1 MRKRKP
7 IPRIEVRTAPNGYEL
22 SFDKQRQPRGFF
34 YFKPEQLVEG
44 VMLHIGLGMNDQ
56 IDRSQIHSFIEAA
69 TTFTDHHKSTAEI
82 VRLKGEVKLQR
93 QYRDSSARKAVADH
107 NRCVAIIQEVKDV
120 MRRFKDL
127 ADVHDRLAAVV
138 APYSNLREYSI
149 REYSIREFGLKL
161 DDDEDNHQS

>member
-107 NRCVAIIQEVKDV
+107 NRCVAIIQEVKAV

>member
-1 MRKRKP
+1 MRKRKQ

-56 IDRSQIHSFIEAA
+56 IDRSQIYSFIEAA
-69 TTFTDHHKSTAEI
+69 TTFTDHYKSTAEI

-93 QYRDSSARKAVADH
+93 QYRDSFARKAVTDH
-107 NRCVAIIQEVKDV
+107 NRCVAIIQEVKAV
-120 MRRFKDL
+120 MRRFNAL
-127 ADVHDRLAAVV
+127 TEVHDRLAAVV
-138 APYSNLREYSI
+138 APYRNI
-149 REYSIREFGLKL
+149 REYSIRDFGLKL
-161 DDDEDNHQS
+161 DDDEDDHQS

>member
-1 MRKRKP
+1 MRKRNP

-69 TTFTDHHKSTAEI
+69 KTFTDHSKATAEI

-93 QYRDSSARKAVADH
+93 QYRDSFARKAVADH
-107 NRCVAIIQEVKDV
+107 NRCVAIIQEVKAV
-120 MRRFKDL
+120 MRRFNAL
-127 ADVHDRLAAVV
+127 TEVHDRLAAVV
-138 APYSNLREYSI
+138 APYRNI
-149 REYSIREFGLKL
+149 REYSIRDFGLKL
-161 DDDEDNHQS
+161 DDDEDDHQS

>member
-93 QYRDSSARKAVADH
+93 QYRDSFARKAVADH
-107 NRCVAIIQEVKDV
+107 NRCVAIIQEVKAV

-149 REYSIREFGLKL
+149 REYSIRDFGLKL
-161 DDDEDNHQS
+161 DDDEDDHQS

>member
-22 SFDKQRQPRGFF
+22 SFYKQRQPRGFF

-69 TTFTDHHKSTAEI
+69 TTFTDHYKATAEI

-93 QYRDSSARKAVADH
+93 QYRDSFARKAVADH
-107 NRCVAIIQEVKDV
+107 NRCVAIIQEVTAV
-120 MRRFKDL
+120 MRRFNAL
-127 ADVHDRLAAVV
+127 TEVHDRLAAVV
-138 APYSNLREYSI
+138 APYRNI
-149 REYSIREFGLKL
+149 REYSIRDFGLKL
-161 DDDEDNHQS
+161 DDDEDDHQS